1 MELADIAAPSSRCFW
16 PRSALL
22 VLATVASFSA
32 IFAAP
37 PGPPRRAALIEFQ
50 GPIHTLSEQY
60 LYRKLDQAEA
70 SQADLVIIEI
80 DSPGGGIEPTMRI
93 AERLRDLNW
102 ARTVAFVPRQALS
115 GAALFALACD
125 EIILAPD
132 AVFGDAG
139 PIFMGEDF
147 LFRHAPEKI
156 RSDLALRVRSLAE
169 AKGRPPALAEAM
181 VDMDLIVYR
190 VRDRDTGQITFMS
203 DAEIKASEQPDRWEK
218 LNEVHGSREKH
229 FLEVTGRQAIDLRL
243 AEGLARDRDA
253 LRQRYDELEDFRVLP
268 WNVIDTAVLVL
279 NHPLVTG
286 LLFVVGLIALYVE
299 FASPG
304 IGLGGLI
311 ALVCFVVF
319 FWSRFLGGTAEW
331 LEVILF
337 GAGVVLLLVEVFVIP
352 GFGIWGAT
360 GFILL
365 VTSLVLASEPFLIP
379 RTQRDLSSLLR
390 TVVVVL
396 GSGVVFSFIA
406 MWLTSS
412 MGKLPVLNR
421 LALQPPT
428 PEELLVASPAPAGNE
443 AVSIDGALV
452 QVNDTGVAASP
463 LRPAGKVRFGQ
474 EYVDVVSDG
483 TFVNPGEEVRVVQV
497 RGNRIVVRRIDPDDT
512 STPPPATT

>member
-1 MELADIAAPSSRCFW
+1 VELADIALPRPRFWQRSVLLALFTVTGVATTGAP
-16 PRSALL
+16 
-22 VLATVASFSA
+22 
-32 IFAAP
+32 P

-60 LYRKLDQAEA
+60 LYRKLNQAEA
-70 SQADLVIIEI
+70 SNADLVIIEI
-80 DSPGGGIEPTMRI
+80 DSPGGGIEPTLQI
-93 AERLRDLNW
+93 AERLRHLNW
-102 ARTVAFVPRQALS
+102 ARTVAFVPREALS

-156 RSDLALRVRSLAE
+156 RSDLALRVRDLAQS
-169 AKGRPPALAEAM
+169 KGRPPALAEAM
-181 VDMDLIVYR
+181 VDMDLVVFK

-203 DAEIKASEQPDRWEK
+203 DAEIKAEEKPDRWEK
-218 LNEVHGSREKH
+218 LNEVHGTREKH
-229 FLEVTGRQAIDLRL
+229 FLEVTGRQAVELNL
-243 AEGLARDRDA
+243 ADGLASDRNA
-253 LRQRYDELEDFRVLP
+253 LRQRYQQLEEFRVLP
-268 WNVIDTAVLVL
+268 WNTVDTAVLVL

-311 ALVCFVVF
+311 ALVCFAVF

-337 GAGVVLLLVEVFVIP
+337 GAGVILLLVEVFVIP

-360 GFILL
+360 GFLLL
-365 VTSLVLASEPFLIP
+365 VTSLILASEPFLVP
-379 RTQRDLSSLLR
+379 RTQRDLASLLR
-390 TVVVVL
+390 NVVIVL
-396 GSGVVFSFIA
+396 GSGALFSIIA

-412 MGKLPVLNR
+412 IGKIPVLNR

-428 PEELLVASPAPAGNE
+428 PEELLATSSTTSGSDSMLANDSLLKVG
-443 AVSIDGALV
+443 
-452 QVNDTGVAASP
+452 DTGVACSP

-474 EYVDVVSDG
+474 DYVDVVSDG
-483 TFVNPGEEVRVVQV
+483 TFINPGEQVRVVQV
-497 RGNRIVVRRIDPDDT
+497 RGNRIVVRRVASD
-512 STPPPATT
+512 A